1 MKFLNSKKGFTLAE
15 IMIVV
20 VIMGILAA
28 VAIPTYTGVSKNR
41 KIDDCIMNRLT
52 ISTVVQ
58 EAMNGMLDNGKK
70 QYTLDASGNKQYV
83 IDMDKAEHAIE
94 IPRSTEGDD
103 PNSEEDDVVSAFQAA
118 YGGTKCIKL
127 TDCTLGDIRGGYRTS
142 GDYDDGC
149 EMGRFLKRS
158 DLADNKLT
166 SYLANGE
173 IPQCKFEEDDGT
185 EYNYYILEDGTVICD
200 CPECI
205 EAMDN

>member
-20 VIMGILAA
+20 VIMGILSA
-28 VAIPTYTGVSKNR
+28 VAIPTYIGVSKNR
-41 KIDDCIMNRLT
+41 KIDDCTMNRLT

-70 QYTLDASGNKQYV
+70 QDKIY
-83 IDMDKAEHAIE
+83 MDKATNVYT
-94 IPRSTEGDD
+94 IPASSEGDD
-103 PNSEEDDVVSAFQAA
+103 PNSDEDDFVSPFPTE
-118 YGGTKCIKL
+118 YWGVKCIKL
-127 TDCTLGDIRGGYRTS
+127 TDCTLGDIRGGYRDVS
-142 GDYDDGC
+142 KYKDYDEGC
-149 EMGRFLKRS
+149 NAGNYLKRS
-158 DLADNKLT
+158 DLASRQFT

-205 EAMDN
+205 EAMGN

>member
-70 QYTLDASGNKQYV
+70 Q
-83 IDMDKAEHAIE
+83 DKIYMNNAINVYE
-94 IPRSTEGDD
+94 IPASNAGDD
-103 PNSEEDDVVSAFQAA
+103 PNTEEDDYVSPFPAE
-118 YGGTKCIKL
+118 YWGKSCIKL

-149 EMGRFLKRS
+149 DAGRFLKRQ
-158 DLADNKLT
+158 DLAERKFT